1 MLLFVYVVG
10 TYHHRK
16 NEMVILPTIHNADY
30 AQAQLNIID
39 TILWNGCTKVA
50 PRTMHT
56 IIQMLHINMY

>member
-1 MLLFVYVVG
+1 
-10 TYHHRK
+10 
-16 NEMVILPTIHNADY
+16 MVILPTIHNADY